1 MPANL
6 SPEYVEAEKNYK
18 AASDPQEKMMWLQK
32 MLSAIPK
39 HKGTEKMQA
48 DIKRRISQMKE
59 QQEKKG
65 KKKGPSF
72 RIKPEGAGQIVLIG
86 PPNSGKSAILK
97 ALTNAEPEIAN
108 YPFTTREPIPGMAPY
123 KDILI
128 QLVDLPP
135 ISDEHVEN
143 FVFDNIRGADGAI
156 LILDFEGEVPAEEY
170 QMITRILEDKRIF
183 LVPPDAERP
192 DVQGIES
199 IIPTI
204 MLFNKSDVD
213 PDGELQQLVMELL
226 ETDLPIIRTSTLNGE
241 GLGTLPQDLFDLLRV
256 IRVYS
261 KQPGKDADMDAP
273 FTLSMG
279 STVEDLAWVIHKDIA
294 KNFKSA
300 RIWGSGK
307 FEGQTVQHDHVLQ
320 DKDVVEIS
328 V

>member
-1 MPANL
+1 
-6 SPEYVEAEKNYK
+6 
-18 AASDPQEKMMWLQK
+18 MMWLQK